1 MTLTLTSTP
10 RHHPLHERVQLR
22 IDGAGWGERNRGLTR
37 TPGPLLMHLHTGYM
51 AYSEC
56 LPTRLNPLVAE
67 RTCFS
72 QVVVPDGVGL
82 QGGGSS
88 GSDEF
93 KFRPQVKIC
102 QKLAQKLGQPQP
114 VIADVLP

>member
-1 MTLTLTSTP
+1 
-10 RHHPLHERVQLR
+10 
-22 IDGAGWGERNRGLTR
+22 
-37 TPGPLLMHLHTGYM
+37 M

-93 KFRPQVKIC
+93 KFRPQVKNMPEAGPEIGPTSAC
-102 QKLAQKLGQPQP
+102 YSRCTSVFAQEVDGGGSEGMLRKRSSKSL
-114 VIADVLP
+114 LSNHSEL